1 MEIGALNRFMRESK
15 LVSGV
20 YLLTDREENMSIFRK
35 LRDTPR
41 VAGTVLRHTEIVNM
55 NIVMNRLI
63 IFFTMITMLL
73 GIGVTFGVIY
83 NSARIALSERG
94 RELASMRVLGF
105 TRQEIT
111 WILMGEFGLLT
122 LLAIP
127 LGFLFGYGFCRIM
140 TYNLQSDLFRVPLI
154 LKDTSYAFSALVVI
168 IGAIFSVY
176 LIARKLK
183 CLDLIG
189 VLKTRE

>member
-1 MEIGALNRFMRESK
+1 MRESK